1 MKIKLFFVRI
11 FFVTIALLPILA
23 GTALAETAKPNI
35 LVIWGDDIGTWNI
48 SHNNRGMVPGT
59 SATTIAA

>member
-11 FFVTIALLPILA
+11 FFVTVALLPILA

-35 LVIWGDDIGTWNI
+35 LVIWGDDIGTWNMMI
-48 SHNNRGMVPGT
+48 SVPGT